1 MSFNI
6 SDTMEELQK
15 QVGPKKII
23 KDPSMFMRWV
33 DVYNDAFELTSR
45 VAAYTVRKQQNIAE
59 AKAKDLNV
67 DDPKVMEDINKEAA
81 AFALSLM
88 DFRKIGKYGKELG
101 AWFMFIRP
109 ASTGAVD
116 AIDALRPGFF
126 LKPESAVEK
135 GLARLEPEIKEL
147 FETQSLAEE
156 IKRIQGN
163 KRPDK
168 KKIAALEQEI
178 ATREKS
184 FDAFEKNQLT
194 RAKNARNTAL
204 FTLAAGA
211 ALYGMAASI
220 AGDDDEG
227 RNRVTTD
234 DMSRWTR
241 YLRLPVIGDD
251 GFFQIP
257 WGFGVSAL
265 MSAGAQTAA
274 VASGA
279 SSFKDYAGNMVEI
292 GMDSFLPIPT
302 SRINPFENFGAW
314 LIDSATPSAARP
326 LVEFVLNV
334 DAMGNP
340 IYNSRSGK
348 YADAFSGSTRPSEL
362 HRQITET
369 VFNITDGEVSVS
381 PDTVAFVLNN
391 YADAPNHIADNSYN
405 LFLTITGDKEFDA
418 KKDTMLLRSFIG
430 RNSNYDARQFS
441 EAEKDVKKLAQQLKT
456 FEDLGTP
463 EQVDKFFRKN
473 PNADILVDIYNK
485 GNGSLNKLRNERKQ
499 IMLDRSLT
507 PKQRDQMV
515 ELLRVEENYI
525 KKLFVEDFK
534 AYSGS

>member
-1 MSFNI
+1 
-6 SDTMEELQK
+6 
-15 QVGPKKII
+15 
-23 KDPSMFMRWV
+23 
-33 DVYNDAFELTSR
+33 
-45 VAAYTVRKQQNIAE
+45 
-59 AKAKDLNV
+59 
-67 DDPKVMEDINKEAA
+67 
-81 AFALSLM
+81 
-88 DFRKIGKYGKELG
+88 
-101 AWFMFIRP
+101 MFIRP
-109 ASTGAVD
+109 AATGAVD

-126 LKPESAVEK
+126 LKPEQAVEK
-135 GLARLEPEIKEL
+135 AYARLEPEVAEL
-147 FETQSLAEE
+147 FETQGLAQE
-156 IKRIQGN
+156 IERIKGN

-178 ATREKS
+178 ANREKA
-184 FDAFEKNQLT
+184 FDEFEARQLT
-194 RAKNARNTAL
+194 RAKNARNTAM
-204 FTLAAGA
+204 FTIAAGA
-211 ALYGMAASI
+211 ALYSMAAAV

-274 VASGA
+274 LARGA

-292 GMDSFLPIPT
+292 GMDSFLPIPA

-314 LIDSATPSAARP
+314 VIDSATPSAARP

-340 IYNSRSGK
+340 IYNSRAGK

-369 VFNITDGEVSVS
+369 IFNATNGEISIS

-405 LFLTITGDKEFDA
+405 LFLTMTGDKEFDA
-418 KKDTMLLRSFIG
+418 KKDTMVLRSFIG
-430 RNSNYDARQFS
+430 RNSNYDAREFA
-441 EAEKDVKKLAQQLKT
+441 EAEKEIKELAQQLKT

-463 EQVDKFFRKN
+463 EQVLRFYRKN

-485 GNGSLNKLRNERKQ
+485 GVNGELRKLQSERKEL
-499 IMLDRSLT
+499 MLDRTLT
-507 PKQRDQMV
+507 PKQRDRYV
-515 ELLRVEENYI
+515 EDIRTQENYI
-525 KKLFVEDFK
+525 KKLLVEDFE
-534 AYSGS
+534 AYKGS